1 MSFSSR
7 GDWAAWLAENHADA
21 AGVWLRLERKTPG
34 SAALTYPEALEA
46 AIAHGW
52 IDGTRKRL
60 DERHYLQRFTPRR
73 ARSKWSKINRDK
85 AVDLIERGQMT
96 PAGLREVERAKADGR
111 WDAAYAGQRTME
123 VPDDLARRA
132 RPEPGRARAVRR
144 PGQPK
149 PLRDPLPD
157 RRREAARDAGPPDR
171 EVRRDA
177 ERGRD
182 DLPANGQGLGE
193 LGRQAEAAERVG
205 RQERGDLA
213 DPRAPQREHVDAV
226 RQVAAGRLV
235 PDVVAERRAGRSRPP
250 GGGASGCRP
259 RAATRAG
266 TRRRRRARGTT
277 WPSAASRSARPR

>member
-34 SAALTYPEALEA
+34 SAALTYPEAVEA

-96 PAGLREVERAKADGR
+96 PAGRREVERAKADGR

-123 VPDDLARRA
+123 VPDDLRAELDRNPVARERFARLDSRNRYAILYRIGDAKRPETRARRIA
-132 RPEPGRARAVRR
+132 KFVAM
-144 PGQPK
+144 
-149 PLRDPLPD
+149 LN
-157 RRREAARDAGPPDR
+157 AGETIYPP
-171 EVRRDA
+171 
-177 ERGRD
+177 
-182 DLPANGQGLGE
+182 
-193 LGRQAEAAERVG
+193 
-205 RQERGDLA
+205 
-213 DPRAPQREHVDAV
+213 
-226 RQVAAGRLV
+226 
-235 PDVVAERRAGRSRPP
+235 
-250 GGGASGCRP
+250 
-259 RAATRAG
+259 T
-266 TRRRRRARGTT
+266 ARG
-277 WPSAASRSARPR
+277 